1 MLTLWA
7 LVITLTVQ
15 AGALDLLN
23 PSSLLGTL
31 PVNEAA
37 NAALKNAPLDLPGR
51 LLSGL
56 RKGSPSRKRQARTP
70 GGRCLPVAKYL
81 MSNRNLE
88 EYMNAT
94 LPPKIK
100 KKLMCEKVL
109 LSGTIG
115 KVLSM
120 VSNSNLLSALDITSS
135 LNTPG
140 GDALGGILGKGSGG
154 QSPQLPLPSLSKV
167 TDALNIQEN
176 LGSLLPTG
184 AEKNPTKGLV
194 DSLGLANLP
203 LPLNDVGDQAGKLTE
218 STQGML
224 NNALPAGI
232 GDAVTGLLGSINI
245 EDLLLGLN
253 VQKVTVENMTSTM
266 TGDGI
271 LVQATTTAFI
281 GGKG

>member
-1 MLTLWA
+1 
-7 LVITLTVQ
+7 
-15 AGALDLLN
+15 
-23 PSSLLGTL
+23 
-31 PVNEAA
+31 
-37 NAALKNAPLDLPGR
+37 
-51 LLSGL
+51 
-56 RKGSPSRKRQARTP
+56 
-70 GGRCLPVAKYL
+70 
-81 MSNRNLE
+81 
-88 EYMNAT
+88 
-94 LPPKIK
+94 
-100 KKLMCEKVL
+100 MCEKVL

-120 VSNSNLLSALDITSS
+120 VSNSNLLSVLDITSS
-135 LNTPG
+135 LNILPG
-140 GDALGGILGKGSGG
+140 GDALGGILGKGSGS

-232 GDAVTGLLGSINI
+232 GDAVTGLLGSINL
-245 EDLLLGLN
+245 EDLLLG
-253 VQKVTVENMTSTM
+253 
-266 TGDGI
+266 
-271 LVQATTTAFI
+271 
-281 GGKG
+281 

>member
-1 MLTLWA
+1 
-7 LVITLTVQ
+7 
-15 AGALDLLN
+15 
-23 PSSLLGTL
+23 
-31 PVNEAA
+31 
-37 NAALKNAPLDLPGR
+37 
-51 LLSGL
+51 
-56 RKGSPSRKRQARTP
+56 
-70 GGRCLPVAKYL
+70 
-81 MSNRNLE
+81 
-88 EYMNAT
+88 
-94 LPPKIK
+94 
-100 KKLMCEKVL
+100 MCEKVL

-245 EDLLLGLN
+245 EDLLLG
-253 VQKVTVENMTSTM
+253 
-266 TGDGI
+266 
-271 LVQATTTAFI
+271 
-281 GGKG
+281 